1 MFARNI
7 CFEEHDAAYAASKE
21 MSNDTISENVGI
33 DMNGLL
39 RFM

>member
-1 MFARNI
+1 MEAFL
-7 CFEEHDAAYAASKE
+7 
-21 MSNDTISENVGI
+21 SNDTISENVGI